1 MKVVVSIG
9 GNALGET
16 PQEQMDALY
25 GAVRPIADLIAAGHT
40 VALVHGNGP
49 QVGAIHLAMEHAH
62 NQGQPVPAMPLP
74 ECVAMTQGYIGYH
87 VQNILGE
94 ELRRRGMERMPVTVV
109 THVEV
114 DPADPAFDD
123 PAKPVGSF
131 YSLREK
137 EQLEREKGYV
147 LKEDAGRGYRR
158 MVPSPHPHNIVEK
171 DIILRL
177 IEEGYPVIACGG
189 GGIPVVRKE
198 NRLEG
203 TAAVVDKDYASAVL
217 AKELDADAMFLLTGV
232 DQVAINWGR
241 PDQKWLARADV
252 PQMETYIA
260 QKQFAPGSML
270 PKVEASLEFVRGR
283 PGKRA
288 FITSLPNLSVALR
301 GEGGTE
307 IVCPA

>member
-16 PQEQMDALY
+16 PQEQIEALH

-40 VALVHGNGP
+40 VAVVHGNGP

-62 NQGQPVPAMPLP
+62 DQGQPVPAMPFP

-94 ELRRRGMERMPVTVV
+94 ELRERGIDRMPVTVV

-131 YSLREK
+131 YTLTEK
-137 EQLEREKGYV
+137 ERLEREKGYV
-147 LKEDAGRGYRR
+147 IKDDAGRGWRR

-171 DIILRL
+171 DVILRL

-189 GGIPVVRKE
+189 GGIPVIRRE

-203 TAAVVDKDYASAVL
+203 MAAVVDKDYASAVL

-232 DQVAINWGR
+232 DQVAINWGT
-241 PDQKWLARADV
+241 PEQKWLSKTEV
-252 PQMETYIA
+252 PQMEEYIA

-288 FITSLPNLSVALR
+288 FITSLPNLTRALR
-301 GEGGTE
+301 GERCTE